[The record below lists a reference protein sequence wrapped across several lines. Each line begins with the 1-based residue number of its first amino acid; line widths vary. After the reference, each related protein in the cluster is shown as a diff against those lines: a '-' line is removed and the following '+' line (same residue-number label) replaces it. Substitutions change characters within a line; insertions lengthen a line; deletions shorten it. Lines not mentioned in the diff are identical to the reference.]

1 MPHPLRSR
9 IGRKLLVAVGLPTLL
24 VALAGVAWL
33 RAESHQVAPGLW
45 RAALAFVLLFAAATA
60 LMHLLAVRR
69 LIEQPLA
76 RIVRSLRRAAA
87 GDFLLR
93 VPIESGD
100 ELGELARSFN
110 TALAAITDLRWR
122 RLEDAQSMESMERE
136 LALKAQVE
144 AQARQLDAANR
155 GLETRLHEL
164 ALLAELAHT
173 MSSTLRLE
181 QLLQV
186 ITARVGGALG
196 QEAFALLLL
205 DERSGDL
212 VVSSSAGLAAQ
223 VNGTRLPL
231 GQGVAGVAARDK
243 QLVLVRDTR
252 LDERFPV
259 QLWTGGEHGSLLAVP
274 MVAQDACVGVLDFF
288 RPAADAFPEDEIR
301 FLESV
306 AGQAALAIANARLHE
321 RTVALSLTDPLTGVH
336 NRRGFFL
343 RLELELEHARRF
355 GHGCAVAMV
364 DVDRFQALN
373 EGRGRQAGDA
383 TLRAVAELLSGALR
397 KVDTLARQ
405 GGEEFAVLLPRATQA
420 AGLEVAEKLR
430 ALVAAAPLEHGA
442 AQPGGRIT
450 VSIGVATFPD
460 HATDL
465 AALLD
470 CADAA
475 LFAAK
480 KAGRDRAVA
489 FAPGMRDSP
498 GRRRDVRVTGAI

>member
-1 MPHPLRSR
+1 MPHLLRSR

-24 VALAGVAWL
+24 LALAGVAWL
-33 RAESHQVAPGLW
+33 RAETHAFAPGLW
-45 RAALAFVLLFAAATA
+45 AAVLAFLLAFAAATA
-60 LMHLLAVRR
+60 LLLLLAVR
-69 LIEQPLA
+69 LLVEQPLA
-76 RIVRSLRRAAA
+76 RIVRSLRRAEA

-93 VPIESGD
+93 VPIESED

-122 RLEDAQSMESMERE
+122 RLEDARSMESMERE

-144 AQARQLDAANR
+144 AQALQLDAANR
-155 GLETRLHEL
+155 GLETRLREL
-164 ALLAELAHT
+164 TLLAELAHT

-181 QLLQV
+181 QLLHA
-186 ITARVGGALG
+186 ITALVGALG
-196 QEAFALLLL
+196 HEAFALLLL
-205 DERSGDL
+205 DERAGDL
-212 VVSSSAGLAAQ
+212 VVSSGAGLAAQ
-223 VNGTRLPL
+223 VSGTRLPL
-231 GQGVAGVAARDK
+231 GQGVAGLAARDR
-243 QLVLVRDTR
+243 QLVLVPDTR
-252 LDERFPV
+252 LEPRFPV
-259 QLWTGGEHGSLLAVP
+259 QLWAGGEHGSLLAVP

-288 RPAADAFPEDEIR
+288 RPSANAFPEDEIR

-306 AGQAALAIANARLHE
+306 AGQAALTIANARLHE
-321 RTVALSLTDPLTGVH
+321 RTVALAITDPLTGVP
-336 NRRGFFL
+336 NRRGFFQ
-343 RLELELEHARRF
+343 RLEMELERSRRF

-373 EGRGRQAGDA
+373 EARGRVAGDA
-383 TLRAVAELLSGALR
+383 TLCAVAELLSGALR

-405 GGEEFAVLLPRATQA
+405 GGEEFAVLLPRATRA
-420 AGLEVAEKLR
+420 AGLEAAEKLR
-430 ALVAAAPLEHGA
+430 ALVAAASLEHGA
-442 AQPGGRIT
+442 GQPSGRVT
-450 VSIGVATFPD
+450 VSIGVAAFPED
-460 HATDL
+460 AEDL

-480 KAGRDRAVA
+480 KAGRDKAVA

>member
-1 MPHPLRSR
+1 MPHLLRSR

-33 RAESHQVAPGLW
+33 RAETRAFAPGLW
-45 RAALAFVLLFAAATA
+45 GAVLAFLVAFAAATA
-60 LMHLLAVRR
+60 LVHLLAVRL

-76 RIVRSLRRAAA
+76 RIVRSLRRAEA

-93 VPIESGD
+93 VPIESED

-110 TALAAITDLRWR
+110 TALSAITDLRWR

-144 AQARQLDAANR
+144 AQSRQLDAANR
-155 GLETRLHEL
+155 ELETRLREL
-164 ALLAELAHT
+164 TLLAELAQT

-181 QLLQV
+181 QLLHA
-186 ITARVGGALG
+186 ITARVGSALG
-196 QEAFALLLL
+196 HEAFALLLL
-205 DERSGDL
+205 DERSGEL
-212 VVSSSAGLAAQ
+212 VVSNSAGLAAQ
-223 VNGTRLPL
+223 VNGRRLPL
-231 GQGVAGVAARDK
+231 GQGVAGMAARDK
-243 QLVLVRDTR
+243 RLVLVPDTR
-252 LDERFPV
+252 LEPRFPV

-288 RPAADAFPEDEIR
+288 RPSADAFPEDEIR

-321 RTVALSLTDPLTGVH
+321 KTVALSLTDSLTGVH
-336 NRRGFFL
+336 NRRSFFQ
-343 RLELELEHARRF
+343 RLEMELESARRF
-355 GHGCAVAMV
+355 GHGCAVVMV

-373 EGRGRQAGDA
+373 EARGRMAGDA

-405 GGEEFAVLLPRATQA
+405 GGEEFAVLLPRATRG

-430 ALVAAAPLEHGA
+430 SLVAAAAFEQGA
-442 AQPGGRIT
+442 APHGGHVT
-450 VSIGVATFPD
+450 VSIGVAAFPED
-460 HATDL
+460 ASDL
-465 AALLD
+465 SALLD

-480 KAGRDRAVA
+480 KAGRDTVVA
-489 FAPGMRDSP
+489 YAPGMREWP
-498 GRRRDVRVTGAI
+498 GRRRDVRVTGAV

>member
-1 MPHPLRSR
+1 MPHLLRSR
-9 IGRKLLVAVGLPTLL
+9 IGRKLLIAVGLPTLL
-24 VALAGVAWL
+24 VALAGIAWL
-33 RAESHQVAPGLW
+33 RAETRAFAPGLW
-45 RAALAFVLLFAAATA
+45 GAVLAFLIAFAVATA
-60 LMHLLAVRR
+60 LLHLLAVRL

-76 RIVRSLRRAAA
+76 RVVRSLRRAEA
-87 GDFLLR
+87 GDFMLR
-93 VPIESGD
+93 VPIASDD

-136 LALKAQVE
+136 LSLKEQVE
-144 AQARQLDAANR
+144 AQARQLDLANR
-155 GLETRLHEL
+155 GLETRLREL
-164 ALLAELAHT
+164 TLLAELART
-173 MSSTLRLE
+173 MSSTLRLD
-181 QLLQV
+181 QLLHA
-186 ITARVGGALG
+186 ITARVGSALG
-196 QEAFALLLL
+196 HEVFALLLV
-205 DERSGDL
+205 DERSGEL
-212 VVSSSAGLAAQ
+212 IVSDSAGLATQ
-223 VNGTRLPL
+223 MNGTRLQL

-252 LDERFPV
+252 LDPRFPV

-288 RPAADAFPEDEIR
+288 RPAADAFPEDQIR

-364 DVDRFQALN
+364 DVDRLQALN
-373 EGRGRQAGDA
+373 ETLGRLAGDA

-397 KVDTLARQ
+397 KVDTLARV
-405 GGEEFAVLLPRATQA
+405 GGEEFAVLLPHASRG

-430 ALVAAAPLEHGA
+430 ALVAAEPLEHG
-442 AQPGGRIT
+442 RVT
-450 VSIGVATFPD
+450 VSVGLAAFPED
-460 HATDL
+460 ASDL
-465 AALLD
+465 ATLLD

-480 KAGRDRAVA
+480 KAGRDTVVA
-489 FAPGMRDSP
+489 FAPGMRDLI
-498 GRRRDVRVTGAI
+498 GRRRDIQMTGVP